1 MDENQAIPSLDT
13 VRAAS
18 SLQPWDLEG
27 NEGRWLEV
35 PRLQQQN
42 PQAAA
47 QSSFWSGRAS
57 AAMLHNF
64 FARADKRLD
73 EYIGHALGDAEPG
86 PNGIAMNLR
95 WLGGPHAG
103 KLAGVSNGQVDLVQ
117 LFAAAGLRVATGRLV
132 PHGEAGEPEH
142 ARRYF
147 EPILEQLRQN
157 SPVLFFTLLGRAPGH
172 VVVISGYKISAQS
185 ELWLR
190 LTDPD
195 APRREYLPVV
205 EPVTNPT
212 APYHLFSEYWVPA
225 TAFFA
230 MHPELEGARLFE
242 HAGSPGKFLY
252 VVPKAPIDD
261 ADELVHHLKPR
272 SVTPIKNP
280 ASAAAQDEDAAAD
293 GEGGGEEEDG
303 EDAPEKRGRVELE
316 TALLRGQFKDLGEWR
331 GDSFANRELQR
342 ILEGCCADDALDP
355 AKMGPP
361 KTTGPVAGGE
371 LELTASEDLPTWYC
385 AWRVQVAQRSK
396 WDAWCAIRARLGE
409 AFSRWFFRQQCE
421 ENQAGYPPSAD
432 QFFAHLWKSTANGAS
447 ADLGGPALSFA
458 PAASALAFT
467 RAALGAGFR
476 IPISSGTRVAEQVL
490 FSALLDIEPAAGD
503 VISLVSA
510 GSPRHGH
517 VVTVIAPLTKDWGS
531 GQLWVASGNCAPGGN
546 IAADLLA
553 LETREPGFNPFDTDD
568 DGHPLT
574 AWHAG
579 EPRPSPGRVW
589 VFCDQRCSLLTPS
602 NLNELGAAALEEKGI
617 ERKPAPAAA
626 KSTP

>member
-1 MDENQAIPSLDT
+1 MNENQAIPSIDT

-42 PQAAA
+42 PQAPA
-47 QSSFWSGRAS
+47 QSSFWSARAS

-73 EYIGHALGDAEPG
+73 EYIGHSLGEAERG

-95 WLGGPHAG
+95 WLGGPHQG
-103 KLAGVSNGQVDLVQ
+103 QLAGISNGQVDLVQ
-117 LFAAAGLRVATGRLV
+117 LFSAAGLRVATGRLV
-132 PHGEAGEPEH
+132 PYGEPGEPEQ

-157 SPVLFFTLLGRAPGH
+157 NPVLLFTLLGRSPGH

-190 LTDPD
+190 ITDPD
-195 APRREYLPVV
+195 APRRDYLPLL

-230 MHPELEGARLFE
+230 AHPELEGARLFE

-280 ASAAAQDEDAAAD
+280 TAAAAEDEGAAAD
-293 GEGGGEEEDG
+293 AEGSGEHR
-303 EDAPEKRGRVELE
+303 EDAPKTRGRAELE

-331 GDSFANRELQR
+331 GDSFANLELQR

-355 AKMGPP
+355 ATMVPP
-361 KTTGPVAGGE
+361 KTTGHIAGGD
-371 LELTASEDLPTWYC
+371 LELTTSEDLPTWYST
-385 AWRVQVAQRSK
+385 WRVRVAQRSK

-421 ENQAGYPPSAD
+421 SNQAEYPPSAD
-432 QFFAHLWKSTANGAS
+432 QFLAHLWKSNGNGAS
-447 ADLGGPALSFA
+447 GDLGGPGTSFA
-458 PAASALAFT
+458 PAASTLAFT
-467 RAALGAGFR
+467 RASLGAGFR
-476 IPISSGTRVAEQVL
+476 IPISSGTQIAEQVL
-490 FSALLDIEPAAGD
+490 FSALLDVEPAAGD
-503 VISLVSA
+503 VISVVSA
-510 GSPRHGH
+510 ASPRHGH
-517 VVTVIAPLTKDWGS
+517 VVTVIAPLTQDWGS

-553 LETREPGFNPFDTDD
+553 LETCEPGFNPFDTDA
-568 DGHPLT
+568 DGRPLT
-574 AWHAG
+574 EWQAG
-579 EPRPSPGRVW
+579 EPRPSPGRAW
-589 VFCDQRCSLLTPS
+589 VFRDQRCSLLTPS
-602 NLNELGAAALEEKGI
+602 KLNELDDASLQEKGI

-626 KSTP
+626 KSQP